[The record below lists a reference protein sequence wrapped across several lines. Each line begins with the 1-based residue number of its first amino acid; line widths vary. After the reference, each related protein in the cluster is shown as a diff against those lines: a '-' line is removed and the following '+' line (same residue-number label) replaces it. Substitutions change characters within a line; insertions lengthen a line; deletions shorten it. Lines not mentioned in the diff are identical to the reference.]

1 MSTMKSAQTVYY
13 GPSSTTYPSAGS
25 VSKGEA
31 ITALWTESTW
41 CYIEYS
47 VTGSSNKKRGY
58 VPTNTINLTESVSAF
73 SGTNS
78 GMRYVQAADCPVYFG
93 PNAITYPT
101 CGSLSFR
108 EEVQYLGVKANNPSF
123 AFIEYDVTGSTKKK
137 RAWVYAN
144 NLATALPETTGVAI
158 YTEGTK
164 INSAGD
170 YWHITQGWN
179 GKNGHLGL
187 DIIRHNA
194 SDTKIEGAEVYAIA
208 PGTIVARNYN
218 SANGNAVVIEHTTAD
233 GKTYYS
239 MYGHL
244 KQSYDKTTVAKNEA
258 IGIMGNEGL
267 QSQGEHLHLGIS
279 KDKVGTGFWGYARNS
294 AGNKVTFTET
304 KPGCKVFDS
313 KQFYNPTKY
322 FSQGDTFI
330 SDNYS

>member
-47 VTGSSNKKRGY
+47 VTGSSIKQRGY
-58 VPTNTINLTESVSAF
+58 VPTNTINLTESVRAF

-123 AFIEYDVTGSTKKK
+123 VFIEYDVTGSTKKK

-179 GKNGHLGL
+179 GKMDISGL
-187 DIIRHNA
+187 TSFVTTLLTR
-194 SDTKIEGAEVYAIA
+194 KLR
-208 PGTIVARNYN
+208 AR
-218 SANGNAVVIEHTTAD
+218 
-233 GKTYYS
+233 KF
-239 MYGHL
+239 MP
-244 KQSYDKTTVAKNEA
+244 
-258 IGIMGNEGL
+258 
-267 QSQGEHLHLGIS
+267 LHLAPLWPEI
-279 KDKVGTGFWGYARNS
+279 TIAL
-294 AGNKVTFTET
+294 TEMLLLLNIQRQME
-304 KPGCKVFDS
+304 KPITLCTD
-313 KQFYNPTKY
+313 
-322 FSQGDTFI
+322 I
-330 SDNYS
+330 